1 MSPLFKNSVKKG
13 KKNTMQSTQLYLKVK
28 EIRDDTVILK
38 DGGIRAVLKTSSI
51 NLNLKSEA
59 EQNAVIYSYQNF
71 LNTLE
76 FPIQIIIRSKK
87 LDLDTYIEKLKKIG
101 VKQSNILLQKQT
113 FEYIEYVSRLL
124 EYADIMEKEFYV
136 IIPQDPFGQE
146 KKGFFK
152 SFLDNI
158 RPKDNVAKIK
168 ARHAKFEKLSK
179 RLLERSNITTSGLE
193 NCGLK
198 VQKLNTQELIELYY
212 ETYNPMTSRSQKVGP
227 DDELA
232 LEYDESILN
241 KPETAIPPDQN

>member
-1 MSPLFKNSVKKG
+1 
-13 KKNTMQSTQLYLKVK
+13 MQSTQLYLKVK

-87 LDLDTYIEKLKKIG
+87 LDFYTYIEKLKKIG